1 MRKVHRLVAGP
12 TTRWLDET
20 VARVHS
26 SLVDTVGCVSVDA
39 ETAVQTSPPLS
50 SEDRRLLLALARD
63 TLDAHLGGHRLPA
76 YHATSPALLARR
88 ASFVTLRRR
97 DSGDLRGCRGERV
110 ARRPLV
116 ESVVHNT
123 IASAVD
129 DPRFEPVRL
138 SEVPGLHIEI
148 SALTPP
154 SPIRPDEVVVGRH
167 GLIVTAGH
175 AAGLLLP
182 QVPGA
187 FHWNREQF
195 LRALCE
201 KAGLPGDAWKWRG
214 VRLEA
219 FEAEVFEEENE

>member
-1 MRKVHRLVAGP
+1 MVADAVES
-12 TTRWLDET
+12 R
-20 VARVHS
+20 
-26 SLVDTVGCVSVDA
+26 TVGA
-39 ETAVQTSPPLS
+39 ETAVQTSPALPL
-50 SEDRRLLLALARD
+50 DDKRFLLALARE
-63 TLDAHLGGHRLPA
+63 TLTAYLGGRALSD
-76 YHATSPALLARR
+76 YRVTSPALLVPR

-116 ESVVHNT
+116 ESVIQMT

-154 SPIRPDEVVVGRH
+154 HSIRPEEIVVGRH
-167 GLIVTAGH
+167 GLIIVAGRS
-175 AAGLLLP
+175 AGLLLP
-182 QVPGA
+182 QVPGTYG
-187 FHWNREQF
+187 WNREQF
-195 LRALCE
+195 LRAVCE
-201 KAGLPGDAWKWRG
+201 KAGLPDDAWQRHG

-219 FEAEVFEEENE
+219 FEADVWGEPEG